1 MKIKKTCFST
11 MLSDLYGRDNYQS
24 HIELGREYWWNWPE
38 DSEIY
43 RKTNK
48 SWHKLKITY
57 IRSGCMFYILTDAP
71 EISEM
76 FCSINCF
83 LASSLILAD
92 IDPIKDLKDS
102 LGNIE
107 SAKIKY
113 CFNDERTIVN
123 NWPNE
128 KEIEIDEDKLI
139 EKFNDSIE
147 YINIK
152 LLEQKSEA

>member
-11 MLSDLYGRDNYQS
+11 MLSDLYSRDNYQS

-38 DSEIY
+38 DSDVY

-57 IRSGCMFYILTDAP
+57 IRSGCMFYVLDDAP
-71 EISEM
+71 ELGEM
-76 FCSINCF
+76 FCPINCF

-92 IDPIKDLKDS
+92 IDPIEDLVDS
-102 LGNIE
+102 LGNIDV
-107 SAKIKY
+107 AKIKY
-113 CFNDERTIVN
+113 CFNDEHTIVN

-128 KEIEIDEDKLI
+128 KEIEIDEDELI
-139 EKFNDSIE
+139 KNFNDSIE